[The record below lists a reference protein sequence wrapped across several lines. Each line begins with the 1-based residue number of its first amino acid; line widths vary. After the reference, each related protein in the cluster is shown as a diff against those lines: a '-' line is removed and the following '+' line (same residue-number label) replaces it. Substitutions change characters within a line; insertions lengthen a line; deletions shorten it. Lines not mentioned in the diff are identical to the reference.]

1 MRVSQTVCG
10 EQPGGY
16 RVDMT
21 IAIIVAVCIIL
32 LILGFLVPR
41 LSRGP
46 QRGVDRTLGVGQ
58 RAGGKAPG
66 PIGRLFSK
74 SFGSSRKA
82 TNKSASTG
90 RQARGKLPL

>member
-1 MRVSQTVCG
+1 
-10 EQPGGY
+10 
-16 RVDMT
+16 MT
-21 IAIIVAVCIIL
+21 IAIIAVVCVAL
-32 LILGFLVPR
+32 LVLAFLMPR
-41 LSRGP
+41 LSGHP
-46 QRGVDRTLGVGQ
+46 QRGVDRTLGLGQ

-90 RQARGKLPL
+90 RKARSKLPL

>member
-10 EQPGGY
+10 ERCRGY

-21 IAIIVAVCIIL
+21 IAIIVVVCVIL

-41 LSRGP
+41 LSCGP

-66 PIGRLFSK
+66 LIGRLFSK
-74 SFGSSRKA
+74 SFGTSRKA

-90 RQARGKLPL
+90 RRARGKMPL

>member
-1 MRVSQTVCG
+1 
-10 EQPGGY
+10 
-16 RVDMT
+16 MT
-21 IAIIVAVCIIL
+21 IAVIAGVCL
-32 LILGFLVPR
+32 LLLVLGFLIPR

-46 QRGVDRTLGVGQ
+46 QQGVDSTLGVGQ

-82 TNKSASTG
+82 TNRSAGAG
-90 RQARGKLPL
+90 RRGRSKLPF